1 MINKTEDVGYLPHL
15 KSREE
20 FVDYLEGLVPRD
32 GEYLESVK
40 PTRQLVQTYML
51 ETARDNHN
59 TPELTDLFPE
69 RIRIHRLDDT
79 LYRVEDE
86 EHESRIVGLLEAF
99 NSRHPVF
106 FTTLRAEESSKWVRE
121 IVDSNPWLDRL
132 WLSSPILF
140 QLWNHVQST
149 TSPERYIRLGFNHET
164 RYEMPSDL
172 DRFEEYESESVSDHE
187 DSGQS
192 LIERRPSIVTITERL
207 SFLSKRLDSLTE
219 NYDPLHSLVQL
230 QIPDA
235 DRGGHLLYHNG
246 QITNRSESFIGHRA
260 IAKRIIRFYRHLTE
274 YAENLLWMNAAEQD
288 TGSYTFCGAP
298 LTIKFSK
305 PLSPTTFERFIDL
318 GFRRKSS
325 RLRIGGF
332 ISKHGPTKVHI
343 TAIDRHLWQPL
354 LLEVTSKQILGLL
367 PRGTCGNTV
376 HRLVTNV
383 QQDLD
388 PNVEVWLGSET
399 YDSAVASSME
409 ASA

>member
-1 MINKTEDVGYLPHL
+1 MNKTDNLGYLPRL

-20 FVDYLEGLVPRD
+20 FIDYLEELVSTTVE
-32 GEYLESVK
+32 GQESGK
-40 PTRQLVQTYML
+40 PTQQLLKTYML
-51 ETARDNHN
+51 ETAGDTHN
-59 TPELTDLFPE
+59 TPRLIDLFPE
-69 RIRIHRLDDT
+69 RIHIHRLDDT

-86 EHESRIVGLLEAF
+86 EHENKIVGLLEEL

-106 FTTLRAEESSKWVRE
+106 FTTLKAEESSKWVRE

-149 TSPERYIRLGFNHET
+149 TSPERYIRLGFNHDA
-164 RYEMPSDL
+164 RYETPPDI
-172 DRFEEYESESVSDHE
+172 DRFEEYESEDVSDHE
-187 DSGQS
+187 YSDQS
-192 LIERRPSIVTITERL
+192 LIERQPSIVTITERL
-207 SFLSKRLDSLTE
+207 SFLSKRLDSLIG
-219 NYDPLHSLVQL
+219 NYDPLYSLVQL

-235 DRGGHLLYHNG
+235 DRGVHLLYHNG
-246 QITNRSESFIGHRA
+246 QITNRSESFASHRETV
-260 IAKRIIRFYRHLTE
+260 KRIVRFYRHLTE
-274 YAENLLWMNAAEQD
+274 YAENLLWMNATEQD
-288 TGSYTFCGAP
+288 SDAYTFCGAP

-305 PLSPTTFERFIDL
+305 PLSQTTFERFIDL

-354 LLEVTSKQILGLL
+354 LLEVTSKQILGVL
-367 PRGTCGNTV
+367 PKGTCGNTI

-399 YDSAVASSME
+399 YNSAVASAME
-409 ASA
+409 AVA